1 LSQTLDLYGFKI
13 TPQYNIALYSVLKN
27 IYNKDTDL
35 LNNMFKVFN
44 ENKSGEQYKWYIRM
58 RKIFNT
64 KLKSVFHYFK
74 QQKGLSRRNKR
85 LGEYLYN
92 RINLNTQN
100 KNAQYTRH
108 FIEKKFPMT
117 QELKRKLGIYN
128 YYTKGYYRK
137 KIAKKFVMLNL
148 GHFLKI
154 KKIPLRYTS
163 VHSSDNMDKH
173 FIFIFK

>member
-1 LSQTLDLYGFKI
+1 
-13 TPQYNIALYSVLKN
+13 
-27 IYNKDTDL
+27 
-35 LNNMFKVFN
+35 
-44 ENKSGEQYKWYIRM
+44 
-58 RKIFNT
+58 
-64 KLKSVFHYFK
+64 
-74 QQKGLSRRNKR
+74 
-85 LGEYLYN
+85 
-92 RINLNTQN
+92 
-100 KNAQYTRH
+100 
-108 FIEKKFPMT
+108 MT